1 MPSILFQALI
11 VQYTLKTLFQEV
23 IPLGK
28 HIWACP
34 QNIIQGKSS
43 VVSKF
48 GGKIIATV
56 IWNRYWVKQMLV
68 AKLKKEF
75 YFIKW
80 NESSEF
86 KEFRG
91 NLNKQAQNNG
101 LNASCCSVLIPSRN
115 LSRSRIFLASGESNS
130 CRFKTPLVIIIQL
143 YYYHLWLWWKRPKT
157 RSDQIENSWQWLYN
171 RIISIYSTLIC
182 KSSYLIYINLLKVAW
197 ILAFVLE
204 ILK

>member
-1 MPSILFQALI
+1 M
-11 VQYTLKTLFQEV
+11 
-23 IPLGK
+23 
-28 HIWACP
+28 
-34 QNIIQGKSS
+34 N
-43 VVSKF
+43 
-48 GGKIIATV
+48 
-56 IWNRYWVKQMLV
+56 
-68 AKLKKEF
+68 
-75 YFIKW
+75 
-80 NESSEF
+80 

-91 NLNKQAQNNG
+91 NHKKQAQNNG

-171 RIISIYSTLIC
+171 RITSIYSTIC

-204 ILK
+204 ILKWYCQSNQIKTGVKCRLTNKRQIKDLKGWYLP

>member
-56 IWNRYWVKQMLV
+56 IWNRYWMKQMLV
-68 AKLKKEF
+68 AKLKKVWHF
-75 YFIKW
+75 FKW
-80 NESSEF
+80 NNLQWTKSSEVTTKNRLKTMDWMPVVVVF
-86 KEFRG
+86 LYLQEIFQDQG
-91 NLNKQAQNNG
+91 SFWHLAN
-101 LNASCCSVLIPSRN
+101 LIPVDLR
-115 LSRSRIFLASGESNS
+115 
-130 CRFKTPLVIIIQL
+130 
-143 YYYHLWLWWKRPKT
+143 HH
-157 RSDQIENSWQWLYN
+157 
-171 RIISIYSTLIC
+171 
-182 KSSYLIYINLLKVAW
+182 
-197 ILAFVLE
+197 
-204 ILK
+204 